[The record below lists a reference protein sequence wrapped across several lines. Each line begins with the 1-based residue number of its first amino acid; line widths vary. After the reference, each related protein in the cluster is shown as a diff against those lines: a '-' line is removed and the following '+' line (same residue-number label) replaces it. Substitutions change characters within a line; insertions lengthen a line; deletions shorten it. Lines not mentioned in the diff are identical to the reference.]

1 MLLFLLKLNC
11 WKLWIKKKSPKVEL
25 LENILEGQIMLSEL
39 KKKKMFVLG
48 SEGKDSKWWHKL
60 KKRSSF
66 CPAYGRTKRQNL
78 KTKVQKLV
86 ASFLNIMPRG
96 LRRVYICMRHMATI
110 SILMQTKKEQYLYFF
125 KKEIR

>member
-11 WKLWIKKKSPKVEL
+11 WKLRIKKIPKSWTSWKHFGGSDHAL
-25 LENILEGQIMLSEL
+25 RIK

-60 KKRSSF
+60 KKCSSF

-86 ASFLNIMPRG
+86 VSFLNIMPRG
-96 LRRVYICMRHMATI
+96 LKRVYICMRHMATI
-110 SILMQTKKEQYLYFF
+110 SILMQTKTEQYLYFL